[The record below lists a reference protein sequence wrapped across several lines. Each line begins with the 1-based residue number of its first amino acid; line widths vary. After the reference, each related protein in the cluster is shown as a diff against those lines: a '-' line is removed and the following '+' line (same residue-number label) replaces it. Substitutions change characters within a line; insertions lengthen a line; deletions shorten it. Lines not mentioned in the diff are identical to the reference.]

1 MRILHT
7 SDWHIG
13 RKLYDR
19 SRHQEQEQFLNWLL
33 ETIQKNEVELL
44 LVAGDIFDSAVPGAQ
59 AVDLYYQFLF
69 NFYQKTR
76 ASAVIIAGNHDS
88 ATRLAAPREFLKMA
102 RIHVLGSVNKNPE
115 QNVVLIST
123 SDENVAIIALP
134 YLPEGELSHI
144 SFESE
149 VDSANRYRAAVR
161 QSYDEAIKRVSPSI
175 PKILMG
181 HFFVSGSQPNGSK
194 PIVQVGGSLPVSLE
208 DFPTDVKYIAL
219 GHIHHA
225 QKFMKNGYPII
236 YSGSPLPYSF
246 DDAIDTKSVFL
257 VDILDNKP
265 VEINELQV
273 PTFRELVRLSGSYDE
288 IITAAE
294 EKDWDGK
301 LIEIQIQLDVPRIGL
316 SDAIRKAFA
325 NKGGEVASVQAQLLS
340 LETESTLSAEEVT
353 SQSPKDIFHR
363 FYLEQF
369 GEPEDNSAQE
379 NFSSMQN
386 LFDELIQLWKIQM
399 AAKEEME

>member
-1 MRILHT
+1 HL
-7 SDWHIG
+7 G

-33 ETIQKNEVELL
+33 EIIQKNEVELL

-69 NFYQKTR
+69 NFYQQTR

-102 RIHVLGSVNKNPE
+102 RIHVAGSVNKIPE
-115 QNVVLIST
+115 QNVVLISNAKQT
-123 SDENVAIIALP
+123 VAIIALP
-134 YLPEGELSHI
+134 YLPEGELTHI

-149 VDSANRYRAAVR
+149 VDSANRYREAVR
-161 QSYDEAIKRVSPSI
+161 QHYSEAIKSLSPAI

-181 HFFVSGSQPNGSK
+181 HFFVSGSQANASRQV
-194 PIVQVGGSLPVSLE
+194 VQVGGSLPVSLE

-219 GHIHHA
+219 GHLHHA
-225 QKFMKNGYPII
+225 QKFSRNEYPVI

-246 DDAIDTKSVFL
+246 DDATDMKKIFL
-257 VDILDNKP
+257 VDVLDNQP
-265 VEINELQV
+265 VEIKEILV
-273 PTFRELVRLSGSYDE
+273 PTFRELVRLSGNYDE
-288 IITAAE
+288 IIKAAE

-325 NKGGEVASVQAQLLS
+325 DKGGEVASVQAQLLS
-340 LETESTLSAEEVT
+340 LENESALSAEEVT
-353 SQSPKDIFHR
+353 SQSPQDIFHR
-363 FYLEQF
+363 FYLEQL
-369 GEPEDNSAQE
+369 GEPGDNSAQE
-379 NFSSMQN
+379 NFSAMQN
-386 LFDELIQLWKIQM
+386 LFNELIQLWKIQQVV
-399 AAKEEME
+399 KEEME